1 MQQIPMNLSVIN
13 KDGKETGRTVTLSDE
28 VFGIEPNQHVVY
40 LDVKHYLANQRQG
53 THKAKQR
60 AEINRSTKKI
70 VRQKGSGGAR
80 HGSTKAPIFV
90 GGGRVF
96 GPTPRDYDFKLN
108 KKIKVLARKSVLS
121 SRVKEN
127 NVSIIEDFTF
137 DAPKTKSYLT
147 FLGALSLTGSK
158 TLFIISNYDD
168 NVYLSAR
175 NIPKTKVL
183 SADEVSTYDLIN
195 ADKILISEGAVS
207 KIETILN

>member
-1 MQQIPMNLSVIN
+1 MNLSVIN
-13 KDGKETGRTVTLSDE
+13 KDGKETGRTATLSDE

-127 NVSIIEDFTF
+127 NISIIEDFTF

-158 TLFIISNYDD
+158 TLFIIPTYDD

-175 NIPKTKVL
+175 NIPRTKVL

>member
-1 MQQIPMNLSVIN
+1 MKIKVVN
-13 KDGKETGRTVTLSDE
+13 KEGKETGKTVELSDA

-80 HGSTKAPIFV
+80 HGSMKSPTYV

-121 SRVKEN
+121 SRVAEN
-127 NVSIIEDFTF
+127 NLTIVEDFTF
-137 DAPKTKSYLT
+137 AAPKTKSYLG
-147 FLGALSLTGSK
+147 FLGALSLSGAK
-158 TLFIISNYDD
+158 TLLITGDYDS

-183 SADEVSTYDLIN
+183 SVDEVSTYDNL
-195 ADKILISEGAVS
+195 L
-207 KIETILN
+207 

>member
-1 MQQIPMNLSVIN
+1 MNLPIIS
-13 KDGKETGRTVTLSDE
+13 KDGQSTGRTAELADS
-28 VFGIEPNQHVVY
+28 VFGIEPNQNVVY

-121 SRVKEN
+121 SRVAES
-127 NVSIIEDFTF
+127 NVSIIENFTF

-147 FLGALSLTGSK
+147 FLQAQSLVGIK
-158 TLFIISNYDD
+158 TLFIIGDYDS

-175 NIPKTKVL
+175 NIPRTKVM
-183 SADEVSTYDLIN
+183 SADEISTYDLIN
-195 ADKILISEGAVS
+195 ADKILISESAVS
-207 KIETILN
+207 KIESILN

>member
-1 MQQIPMNLSVIN
+1 MELSVFS
-13 KDGKETGRTVTLSDE
+13 KDGKELGRKATLSDDI
-28 VFGIEPNQHVVY
+28 FGIEPNEHVVY

-60 AEINRSTKKI
+60 AEIARSTKKI

-80 HGSTKAPIFV
+80 HGSTKAPTFV

-96 GPTPRDYDFKLN
+96 GPVPRDYDFKLN
-108 KKIKVLARKSVLS
+108 KKVKVLARKSVFS
-121 SRVKEN
+121 ARAKEN
-127 NVSIIEDFTF
+127 NISVIEDFTF
-137 DAPKTKSYLT
+137 DSPKTKSYLA
-147 FLGALSLTGSK
+147 FLGALSLSGNK
-158 TLFIISNYDD
+158 TLFILPAYDS

-195 ADKILISEGAVS
+195 ADKLIISEGALS
-207 KIETILN
+207 KIESILN

>member
-1 MQQIPMNLSVIN
+1 MNLSVIN
-13 KDGKETGRTVTLSDE
+13 KDGKETGRTATLSDE

-158 TLFIISNYDD
+158 TLFIIPSYDS

-183 SADEVSTYDLIN
+183 CVDEVSTYDLIN
-195 ADKILISEGAVS
+195 ADRLLISEGAVS

>member
-1 MQQIPMNLSVIN
+1 MKLSVIN
-13 KDGKETGRTVTLSDE
+13 KDGQDTGRSADLSEE

-121 SRVKEN
+121 SRVKESS
-127 NVSIIEDFTF
+127 VSIIEDFTF
-137 DAPKTKSYLT
+137 DAPRTKSYLT

-158 TLFIISNYDD
+158 TLFIIPTYDD

-175 NIPKTKVL
+175 NIPRTKVL

-207 KIETILN
+207 KIETILS

>member
-1 MQQIPMNLSVIN
+1 MKLSVIN
-13 KDGKETGRTVTLSDE
+13 KDGQDTGRSADLSDE

-121 SRVKEN
+121 SRVKESS
-127 NVSIIEDFTF
+127 VSIIEDFTF
-137 DAPKTKSYLT
+137 DAPRTKSYLT

-158 TLFIISNYDD
+158 TLFIIPTYDD

-175 NIPKTKVL
+175 NIPRTKVL

-207 KIETILN
+207 KIETILS

>member
-1 MQQIPMNLSVIN
+1 MKLSVIN
-13 KDGKETGRTVTLSDE
+13 KDGQDTGRSADLSDE
-28 VFGIEPNQHVVY
+28 VFGIEPNQHEVY

-121 SRVKEN
+121 SRVKESS
-127 NVSIIEDFTF
+127 VSIIEDFTF
-137 DAPKTKSYLT
+137 DAPRTKSYLT

-158 TLFIISNYDD
+158 TLFIIPTYDD

-175 NIPKTKVL
+175 NIPRTKVL

-207 KIETILN
+207 KIETILS

>member
-1 MQQIPMNLSVIN
+1 MNLPVLS
-13 KDGKETGRTVTLSDE
+13 KDGKDTGRVATLADS

-60 AEINRSTKKI
+60 AEVNRSTKKI

-137 DAPKTKSYLT
+137 SAPKTKSYLT

-158 TLFIISNYDD
+158 TLFIIPTYDD

-195 ADKILISEGAVS
+195 ADKILISEGAIS
-207 KIETILN
+207 KIESILN

>member
-1 MQQIPMNLSVIN
+1 MNLAVIN
-13 KDGKETGRTVTLSDE
+13 KDGKETGRTVTLADD

-53 THKAKQR
+53 THKSKQR
-60 AEINRSTKKI
+60 AEVNRSTKKI

-158 TLFIISNYDD
+158 TLFIISSNDD

-175 NIPKTKVL
+175 NIPRTKVL
-183 SADEVSTYDLIN
+183 SADQVSTYDLIN

-207 KIETILN
+207 KIESILN

>member
-1 MQQIPMNLSVIN
+1 MNLSVLS
-13 KDGKETGRTVTLSDE
+13 KDGKDTGRTVTLADS

-96 GPTPRDYDFKLN
+96 GPVPRDYDFKLN

-121 SRVKEN
+121 SRAAESN
-127 NVSIIEDFTF
+127 ISIIENFTF
-137 DAPKTKSYLT
+137 EAPKTKSYLS
-147 FLGALSLTGSK
+147 FLNALSLTGTK
-158 TLFIISNYDD
+158 TLFIIGDYDS

-175 NIPKTKVL
+175 NIPKAKVI
-183 SADEVSTYDLIN
+183 SVDEVSTYDLIN
-195 ADKILISEGAVS
+195 ADKVLISEGALS

>member
-1 MQQIPMNLSVIN
+1 
-13 KDGKETGRTVTLSDE
+13 
-28 VFGIEPNQHVVY
+28 
-40 LDVKHYLANQRQG
+40 LANQRQG

-158 TLFIISNYDD
+158 TLFIIPTYDD

-175 NIPKTKVL
+175 NIPRTKVL

>member
-1 MQQIPMNLSVIN
+1 MNLPVIN
-13 KDGKETGRTVTLSDE
+13 KEGQNTGRTVNLSE
-28 VFGIEPNQHVVY
+28 SVFGIEPNQHVVY

-80 HGSTKAPIFV
+80 HGSMKSPTYV

-121 SRVKEN
+121 SRVAEN
-127 NVSIIEDFTF
+127 NLTIVEDFTF
-137 DAPKTKSYLT
+137 AAPKTKSYLG
-147 FLGALSLTGSK
+147 FLGALSLSGAK
-158 TLFIISNYDD
+158 TLLITGDYDS

-183 SADEVSTYDLIN
+183 SVDEVSTYDLIN
-195 ADKILISEGAVS
+195 ADKVLLSEGAVS
-207 KIETILN
+207 KIESILN

>member
-1 MQQIPMNLSVIN
+1 MNLSVIN
-13 KDGKETGRTVTLSDE
+13 KDGKETGRTATLSDE

-80 HGSTKAPIFV
+80 HGSAKAPIFV

-158 TLFIISNYDD
+158 TLFIIPAYDD

-175 NIPKTKVL
+175 NIPRTKVL

-195 ADKILISEGAVS
+195 ADKILISKVQYQ
-207 KIETILN
+207 KLKQY

>member
-1 MQQIPMNLSVIN
+1 MNLSVIN
-13 KDGKETGRTVTLSDE
+13 KDGKETGRTATLSDE

-121 SRVKEN
+121 SRVKESS
-127 NVSIIEDFTF
+127 VSIIEDFTF
-137 DAPKTKSYLT
+137 DAPKTKSYLS
-147 FLGALSLTGSK
+147 FLSALSLTGIK
-158 TLFIISNYDD
+158 TLFIIASYDD

-175 NIPKTKVL
+175 NIPRTKVL

-207 KIETILN
+207 KIETILS

>member
-1 MQQIPMNLSVIN
+1 MNLSVIN
-13 KDGKETGRTVTLSDE
+13 KDGKETGRTATLSDE

-80 HGSTKAPIFV
+80 HGSAKAPIFV

-158 TLFIISNYDD
+158 TLFIIPAYDD

-175 NIPKTKVL
+175 NIPRTKVL